1 MIGGALKENTGDPA
15 SEEKRQK
22 FLDQIKEQE

>member
-1 MIGGALKENTGDPA
+1 VKA

-22 FLDQIKEQE
+22 L